1 MRTIW
6 PRLLERLATG
16 DPVVGIDE
24 MRRWG
29 RLEFE
34 RAIGV
39 GILRETEPAR
49 WIMCDFCPD
58 RHWSE
63 VITVAGGRRMFIS
76 CPEEGSVNIEA
87 QRLRQWRID
96 AGRVGELAGAALDL
110 APPTEVLLLQHLWRL
125 GRRRLGGRYRDI
137 FLGVD
142 GGPALSEMFMAIRRS
157 MGEAPALILTVGC
170 EGGQTELPRNHDVIA
185 LASVSRIEGDR
196 IVVDLDYLHD
206 RFAEVESAPP
216 RAAMSIPAAAGATW
230 ADVSIVVCDD
240 SLRIGLGGKWHDL
253 GFAGIGT
260 DRDAQPIELLRLFA
274 AARGTL
280 DATTARSAVTGDTPM
295 KTRLLRLRQ
304 VLQSLIDID
313 GPPIRVTKKT
323 QTYICEF
330 EIRLDRENG
339 FPTPAGVSWLDFS
352 FHERSDGRLAV
363 SVSEP
368 RRFRAHGPDT
378 NGNRRAEVAEESGT
392 VVRTY
397 SLEDLG
403 FRGASGRLSEEGSIF
418 IRMLRGAGSVARR
431 GDDLVVLRLAKQLR
445 EWTGLD
451 GEPLRLVEASACWTA
466 VFPCSSD
473 NARQRR

>member
-24 MRRWG
+24 MRHWG
-29 RLEFE
+29 HLEFE

-96 AGRVGELAGAALDL
+96 AGRVAELAGAALDL

-142 GGPALSEMFMAIRRS
+142 GGPAVSEMSAVVRRS
-157 MGEAPALILTVGC
+157 IGEAPALILTVGC
-170 EGGQTELPRNHDVIA
+170 EGCQTDLPRNHDVIA

-196 IVVDLDYLHD
+196 IIVDLDYLHD
-206 RFAEVESAPP
+206 RSAEAESAPS
-216 RAAMSIPAAAGATW
+216 RSATSIPAAAGATW

-240 SLRIGLGGKWHDL
+240 SLRIGFGGKWHDL
-253 GFAGIGT
+253 GFAEIGM
-260 DRDAQPIELLRLFA
+260 DPDAQPIELLRLFA

-280 DATTARSAVTGDTPM
+280 DAARTRTLITGDTPM

-304 VLQSLIDID
+304 LLQSLVDID
-313 GPPIRVTKKT
+313 GQPIRVAKKA

-330 EIRLDRENG
+330 EIRMEREDG
-339 FPTPAGVSWLDFS
+339 FPTPSGASWLDFS
-352 FHERSDGRLAV
+352 FHERSDGRVVV

-368 RRFRAHGPDT
+368 RRFRAHGPDK
-378 NGNRRAEVAEESGT
+378 NGDRRAEVAVEGGT
-392 VVRTY
+392 MVRTY
-397 SLEDLG
+397 SLEEIGL
-403 FRGASGRLSEEGSIF
+403 RGASGKLSEDGNIF
-418 IRMLRGAGSVARR
+418 VRLLRSGGTIPRR
-431 GDDLVVLRLAKQLR
+431 GDDLVVLRLAKRLR
-445 EWTGLD
+445 DWTGLD
-451 GEPLRLVEASACWTA
+451 GEPLRLVETSACWIA
-466 VFPCSSD
+466 VFPCTSD
-473 NARQRR
+473 NARQHP